1 MPRDEFFDDIHLRIL
16 RVLEDLRVIQEELN
30 CAVME
35 APGDP
40 ELMEMLTQ
48 LPEMESLD
56 VLKSALDQ
64 MRHFLWF
71 YKQVMTDGSEDAD
84 QLRQTI
90 RQGVSQDAALSP
102 RFSAAQKFQPTQETM
117 LLQLLLDGKNR
128 KPN

>member
-1 MPRDEFFDDIHLRIL
+1 MPRDEFLDDIHLRIL

-71 YKQVMTDGSEDAD
+71 YKQVMNDGSEEGD

-90 RQGVSQDAALSP
+90 RQGVSPDAALSP
-102 RFSAAQKFQPTQETM
+102 RFSAAQKFQQTQETM
-117 LLQLLLDGKNR
+117 LLQQLLDGKNH

>member
-1 MPRDEFFDDIHLRIL
+1 MPHEEFLDDIHLRIL
-16 RVLEDLRVIQEELN
+16 RVLEDLGVIQEELN

-40 ELMEMLTQ
+40 ELMEMLNQ
-48 LPEMESLD
+48 LPEMESLE

-71 YKQVMTDGSEDAD
+71 YKQVITDGSDDGD

-90 RQGVSQDAALSP
+90 RQSVSQDATQSP
-102 RFSAAQKFQPTQETM
+102 RYSAAQKFHQAPEAM
-117 LLQLLLDGKNR
+117 LLQHLLDGKSH

>member
-1 MPRDEFFDDIHLRIL
+1 MPRADYLDDIHLRIL
-16 RVLEDLRVIQEELN
+16 RVTEDLRVIQQELN

-40 ELMEMLTQ
+40 ELMEMLNQ
-48 LPEMESLD
+48 LPEMESLE
-56 VLKSALDQ
+56 VLKSAMDQ

-71 YKQVMTDGSEDAD
+71 YNQVITDGTDDGDS
-84 QLRQTI
+84 LRNII

-102 RFSAAQKFQPTQETM
+102 RFSAAQKFNQATETI
-117 LLQLLLDGKNR
+117 LWQHLLDGKNR

>member
-1 MPRDEFFDDIHLRIL
+1 MPRDEFLDDLHLRIL

-40 ELMEMLTQ
+40 ELMETLNQ

-71 YKQVMTDGSEDAD
+71 YNQVMTEGSEDAD

-90 RQGVSQDAALSP
+90 RQGISQDAALSP
-102 RFSAAQKFQPTQETM
+102 RFSAAQKFQHTQEAM
-117 LLQLLLDGKNR
+117 LLQHLLDPKHH

>member
-1 MPRDEFFDDIHLRIL
+1 MPQDEFLDDLHLRIL

-40 ELMEMLTQ
+40 ELMATLNQ

-71 YKQVMTDGSEDAD
+71 YKQVMTNGSEDAD

-90 RQGVSQDAALSP
+90 RLGVSQDAAQSP
-102 RFSAAQKFQPTQETM
+102 RFSAAQKFQHTQETM
-117 LLQLLLDGKNR
+117 LLQHLLDGKNH

>member
-1 MPRDEFFDDIHLRIL
+1 MPQDEFLDDLHLRIL

-40 ELMEMLTQ
+40 ELMETLNQ

-71 YKQVMTDGSEDAD
+71 YKQVMTNGSEDGD
-84 QLRQTI
+84 RLRQTI
-90 RQGVSQDAALSP
+90 RMGVSQDAAMSP
-102 RFSAAQKFQPTQETM
+102 RFSAAQKFQQTQETM
-117 LLQLLLDGKNR
+117 LLQHLLDPKNH